1 MKQDEVQSD
10 SDSEASGF
18 SFDADEAI
26 TTKSDDDLTGSAI
39 ASQPAAK
46 IDQASEFKLSSM
58 QLILALI
65 MAMLLILVAAW
76 FVYDFKERL
85 ERWRRKFRR
94 IQAKFSGSGSS
105 NVEFPLAP
113 VEPLKVAPAETS
125 TVTDLSRSSNDTD
138 LDSISALVSAQGL
151 VPTIGPS
158 RESSQVED
166 QQDVGTVT
174 TELKEKSVSFEAEAD
189 LLQEQLKTAELEKE
203 TAKKELELLTSKVE
217 QAESELETAS
227 QEMLVKTERI
237 DTLESSL
244 ASLES
249 QTQSLQEK
257 LELAQAESSQSLAR
271 VAAAENDAKDLNQ
284 RLAAMI
290 SPDEVDALNQQ
301 LSDRTKLIEELEL
314 KLEQADAEAKV
325 ATQTQDEAE
334 NHVQTLSSELDRF
347 KASEQQTQTELAT
360 AKKDLEEA
368 LANVTQSQE
377 KLENQLAQHESQM
390 LELSSSKADLEN
402 KLAIETSN
410 MQQELQGSQKSLA
423 EQKTQHQTAIESLK
437 ASHQQALDTQIE
449 QNKQTV
455 ANLESK
461 IAHTN
466 LELET
471 ARQEIEEA
479 VASVTQSQEELETVY
494 DENVGKTETAD
505 RLLRE
510 NEGLNSDIEKLR
522 EQLAQHES
530 QTLELSNLKADLE
543 NKLATETSSL
553 QQELQ
558 GSQKSLAEQ
567 EAQHQATIESLKSSH
582 QQALDTQIKE
592 NEQTVAGLESKID
605 HTRSELTTAKK
616 DLEEAV
622 ASVTQ
627 SQDKLE
633 ATYDEIAGKTET
645 ADRLLR
651 ENDGLKSDVEK
662 LENQLAQ
669 HESQTLELSNS
680 KADLE
685 SRLATETSSLRQE
698 LQSSQKLLTEL
709 RQSADVA
716 EQSLADQ
723 ETKHQAAIES
733 LRTSHLE
740 ALDTQIEQK
749 KQTVAELES
758 NLDQTHSELTA
769 AKKGLKAAT
778 DSVAQ
783 SQEKLEAAY
792 DEIASKTEAVDRLLR
807 ENDGLKYDVENL
819 ESQLVQHE
827 SQALELSNLQAGLE
841 SKLATETS
849 GLHQELQRSQKSL
862 AEQEAQHQTA
872 IENLKTSHQQALSSQ
887 VEQNEQTV
895 ADLESKIDQTHSE
908 LAVAQENV
916 SKLEAKVANQS
927 ELFERNKKLQQ
938 QLDQINQSTGDSADQ
953 IDSLTAVSNELKL
966 KTKEFE
972 QRAREAEDELAR
984 THDLLETE
992 QTLTGQLKQTVA
1004 KDSAELSLQVKK
1016 YAELERKLLVLEESH
1031 SKTEQLL
1038 KDEQSARAK
1047 MASTVQQKKDRQSDD
1062 ANQILEMESEIESLK
1077 QLNQVSA
1084 KQLSEAQESLRHNQS
1099 RTTELEAAA
1108 AQHSALLAER
1118 ETKYKNLE
1126 LELESATLRADAVD
1140 KQVETAGVSQSDYDE
1155 LMQKAVKYKTA
1166 CLKNKSFA
1174 DELRNQ
1180 KASMKEL
1187 AAKYLAVA
1195 KDLRKELDDQL
1206 YLNAQLKQK
1215 LGSTPPSSAEDT
1227 NQLVRQ
1233 HAREHVL
1240 KLKSQF
1246 EAKIKKKN
1254 ELIRKLQERT
1264 S

>member
-1 MKQDEVQSD
+1 M
-10 SDSEASGF
+10 
-18 SFDADEAI
+18 
-26 TTKSDDDLTGSAI
+26 
-39 ASQPAAK
+39 
-46 IDQASEFKLSSM
+46 
-58 QLILALI
+58 
-65 MAMLLILVAAW
+65 
-76 FVYDFKERL
+76 
-85 ERWRRKFRR
+85 
-94 IQAKFSGSGSS
+94 
-105 NVEFPLAP
+105 
-113 VEPLKVAPAETS
+113 
-125 TVTDLSRSSNDTD
+125 
-138 LDSISALVSAQGL
+138 
-151 VPTIGPS
+151 
-158 RESSQVED
+158 
-166 QQDVGTVT
+166 
-174 TELKEKSVSFEAEAD
+174 
-189 LLQEQLKTAELEKE
+189 
-203 TAKKELELLTSKVE
+203 
-217 QAESELETAS
+217 
-227 QEMLVKTERI
+227 
-237 DTLESSL
+237 
-244 ASLES
+244 
-249 QTQSLQEK
+249 
-257 LELAQAESSQSLAR
+257 
-271 VAAAENDAKDLNQ
+271 
-284 RLAAMI
+284 
-290 SPDEVDALNQQ
+290 
-301 LSDRTKLIEELEL
+301 
-314 KLEQADAEAKV
+314 
-325 ATQTQDEAE
+325 
-334 NHVQTLSSELDRF
+334 
-347 KASEQQTQTELAT
+347 
-360 AKKDLEEA
+360 
-368 LANVTQSQE
+368 
-377 KLENQLAQHESQM
+377 
-390 LELSSSKADLEN
+390 
-402 KLAIETSN
+402 
-410 MQQELQGSQKSLA
+410 
-423 EQKTQHQTAIESLK
+423 
-437 ASHQQALDTQIE
+437 
-449 QNKQTV
+449 
-455 ANLESK
+455 
-461 IAHTN
+461 
-466 LELET
+466 
-471 ARQEIEEA
+471 
-479 VASVTQSQEELETVY
+479 
-494 DENVGKTETAD
+494 
-505 RLLRE
+505 
-510 NEGLNSDIEKLR
+510 
-522 EQLAQHES
+522 
-530 QTLELSNLKADLE
+530 
-543 NKLATETSSL
+543 
-553 QQELQ
+553 
-558 GSQKSLAEQ
+558 
-567 EAQHQATIESLKSSH
+567 
-582 QQALDTQIKE
+582 
-592 NEQTVAGLESKID
+592 
-605 HTRSELTTAKK
+605 
-616 DLEEAV
+616 
-622 ASVTQ
+622 
-627 SQDKLE
+627 
-633 ATYDEIAGKTET
+633 
-645 ADRLLR
+645 
-651 ENDGLKSDVEK
+651 
-662 LENQLAQ
+662 
-669 HESQTLELSNS
+669 
-680 KADLE
+680 
-685 SRLATETSSLRQE
+685 
-698 LQSSQKLLTEL
+698 
-709 RQSADVA
+709 
-716 EQSLADQ
+716 
-723 ETKHQAAIES
+723 
-733 LRTSHLE
+733 
-740 ALDTQIEQK
+740 
-749 KQTVAELES
+749 
-758 NLDQTHSELTA
+758 TA

-849 GLHQELQRSQKSL
+849 GLHQELQSSQKSL

-953 IDSLTAVSNELKL
+953 VDSLKAVSNELKL

-992 QTLTGQLKQTVA
+992 QTLTGQLKQTAA
-1004 KDSAELSLQVKK
+1004 KNSAELSLQVKK
-1016 YAELERKLLVLEESH
+1016 YAELETKLLVLEESH

-1047 MASTVQQKKDRQSDD
+1047 MASIVQQKKDRQSDD

-1077 QLNQVSA
+1077 QLNQASA

-1195 KDLRKELDDQL
+1195 KDLRNELDDQL